1 MRLTK
6 SKNGKKSKLKASNTQ
21 FLKELKRGV
30 KGITLLALV
39 VTMMVVPKDT
49 KAFVLLYIAKLK
61 AKIITPKA

>member
-61 AKIITPKA
+61 AKII